1 MPALLRFKGVL
12 QLRLSLFYLPKY
24 GSLKKSN
31 LQNLKKWQTCILFV
45 CFQTVAKVLLTET
58 C

>member
-31 LQNLKKWQTCILFV
+31 LQNLKKWQTCIFF
-45 CFQTVAKVLLTET
+45 CVLSNRGKGLAD
-58 C
+58 